1 MADRTQI
8 LEHLAEAQRHV
19 TESERHLF
27 EQRERIARL
36 EREGNDTT
44 EANRL
49 LNKIEDVLRRHA
61 ADLER
66 IRVQLAAEATGDTA
80 S

>member
-1 MADRTQI
+1 MADRAQI

-19 TESERHLF
+19 SDSERKLY

-36 EREGNDTT
+36 EREGDNTT

-49 LNKIEDVLRRHA
+49 LKEIEDVLRRHA

-66 IRVQLAAEATGDTA
+66 IRGQLAAEATGDTA

>member
-1 MADRTQI
+1 MADRAQI
-8 LEHLAEAQRHV
+8 LENLAEAQRHV
-19 TESERHLF
+19 TDSERHLF

-49 LNKIEDVLRRHA
+49 LKKIEDELGRHTA
-61 ADLER
+61 NLER
-66 IRVQLAAEATGDTA
+66 IRGQLAAEATGDTA